1 MPIGRSIFRKE
12 MKNKIRYTSLSSAST
27 AAISRI
33 KCAKHENVKNLLLLR
48 PHKCEKH
55 GTWRPLCDSNLGLYL
70 PLVGISIQLADD
82 VHTYRILVL
91 LIHETTFGLEE

>member
-1 MPIGRSIFRKE
+1 MPICRSIFRKE
-12 MKNKIRYTSLSSAST
+12 KKNKIRYTSPSSAST

-48 PHKCEKH
+48 PHKCEKQCIRAH
-55 GTWRPLCDSNLGLYL
+55 LNLGPHL

-82 VHTYRILVL
+82 VHTYGILVL